1 MFRNDLATIK
11 RPTKT
16 KIKNQTVYNEPM
28 VIYENIPCHLS
39 IKSLSAV
46 NQSQSTATVAY
57 SFELFVDTSLNI
69 IIEPNDIVEIVTSQ
83 GEEYKLK
90 AGQSHKYNLTTQTTL
105 EDIDIVW

>member
-11 RPTKT
+11 RPTKI

-39 IKSLSAV
+39 IQALSAV
-46 NQSQSTATVAY
+46 NQSQSTAVVTH
-57 SFELFVDTSLNI
+57 SFKLFVDTSLNI
-69 IIEPNDIVEIVTSQ
+69 TIEPNDIVEITTSY
-83 GEEYKLK
+83 GEKYELR

-105 EDIDIVW
+105 EETDIV